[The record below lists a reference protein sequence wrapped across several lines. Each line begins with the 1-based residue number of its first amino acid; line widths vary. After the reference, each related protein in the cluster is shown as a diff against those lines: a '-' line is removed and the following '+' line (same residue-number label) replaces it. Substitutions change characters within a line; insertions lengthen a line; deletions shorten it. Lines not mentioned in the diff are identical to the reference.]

1 MTEAPLF
8 SPRLLGIWIALGI
21 ITFGLSLWFMFHQE
35 SDATIGPSTYSSS
48 AIGHA
53 GIAATLEALKIP
65 VIRSKSES
73 LHRVSN
79 KGLLVLAEP
88 EIEIPSDGKVE
99 ALLRAKIILL
109 VLPKWAGQ
117 ADRDHPGWIAGA
129 GLVPP
134 APAEWALNHVV
145 RQGDVLPPAP
155 VETWTRNDLGPA
167 PHFAG
172 NVQLVKSDELK
183 PIVATEAGILLGE
196 FTEAGRKIWVL
207 SDPDVIANHGLAR
220 GNADFA
226 VALFQRLRAGGP
238 VVFDETI
245 HGFEPVPKNPFD
257 LVLHKRFM
265 AATMEALAALLLLLW
280 ATLGRFGTAETAPP
294 PLEPGKRSLI
304 RNVAELMDYAG
315 YQHVLVRRYVEATI
329 RNAALQLHAPRGLD
343 AAANLDWL
351 QRLAIARGGTIDAP
365 ALSRQAAIMAASR
378 RRNLSALFGIA
389 REIRIWK
396 RELTDGPSGGAQDRG
411 GNSRRGAEGGG
422 RPG

>member
-1 MTEAPLF
+1 MTETPLF
-8 SPRLLGIWIALGI
+8 SPRLLGIWIALGT
-21 ITFGLSLWFMFHQE
+21 ITFGLSLWFMVHQE

-79 KGLLVLAEP
+79 KGVLVLAEP

-99 ALLRAKIILL
+99 ALLRAKTILL
-109 VLPKWAGQ
+109 VLPKWAGL
-117 ADRDHPGWIAGA
+117 ADRDHPGWIARA
-129 GLVPP
+129 EPVPP
-134 APAEWALNHVV
+134 APAEWVLNHVV
-145 RQGDVLPPAP
+145 GHGDVLPPEPAP
-155 VETWTRNDLGPA
+155 TWTRNDLGPT
-167 PHFAG
+167 PQFAG

-183 PIVATEAGILLGE
+183 PIVASADGILLGE

-220 GNADFA
+220 GNAEFA
-226 VALFQRLRAGGP
+226 VALFKRLRAGGP

-245 HGFEPVPKNPFD
+245 HGFEPVPRNPFD
-257 LVLHKRFM
+257 LLVHKRFM
-265 AATMEALAALLLLLW
+265 AATLEALAALLLLLW
-280 ATLGRFGTAETAPP
+280 ATLGRFGVPETAPP
-294 PLEPGKRSLI
+294 PLDAGKRSLI
-304 RNVAELMDYAG
+304 RNVAELMEYAG
-315 YQHVLVRRYVEATI
+315 YQPVLVRRYVESTI

-343 AAANLDWL
+343 AAGNLDWL
-351 QRLAIARGGTIDAP
+351 QRLAIARSSTIDAA

-378 RRNLSALFGIA
+378 RKDLAALFAVA
-389 REIRIWK
+389 RAIRTWK
-396 RELTDGPSGGAQDRG
+396 QELMDGPSVGAQDRG